1 MKLIMESW
9 RAHLQEEDYRQQILD
24 YLEEN
29 NIVLTEEEL
38 AESMG
43 ALLKKYG
50 TKAAV
55 LAALAGSGGQAQA
68 GPVADFIKSK
78 IQTHQVDQTQQADQE
93 AEAETQAQEGYSVV
107 DGVHYFFVKGERSD
121 FFAPRQAQQ
130 NLMRKLVAQ
139 GGPLEGDTQVSGAVQ
154 AGYKNGMHGYMW
166 SPKTEANA
174 KQMMQRMQQ
183 AAQQSR

>member
-1 MKLIMESW
+1 MESW
-9 RAHLQEEDYRQQILD
+9 RNHLQEEKYKQQILN

-38 AESMG
+38 SESMG

-55 LAALAGSGGQAQA
+55 LAALASSGGQAQA
-68 GPVADFIKSK
+68 GPVADFFKSK
-78 IQTHQVDQTQQADQE
+78 IQTQQTQQVDQET
-93 AEAETQAQEGYSVV
+93 EAETQAQEGYSVV
-107 DGVHYFFVKGERSD
+107 DGVHYFFVKGKPGD

-166 SPKTEANA
+166 SPETEANA